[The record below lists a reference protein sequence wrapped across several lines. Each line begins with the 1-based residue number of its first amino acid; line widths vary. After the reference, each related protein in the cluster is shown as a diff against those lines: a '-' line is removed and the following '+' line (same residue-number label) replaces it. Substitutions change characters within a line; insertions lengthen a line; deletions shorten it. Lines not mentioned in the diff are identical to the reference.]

1 MMLSTTKKIE
11 NNIRTLTEGIIMAEK
26 KSFVCYK
33 DTLVHLELL
42 TYEQRGK
49 LFTAMLQHE
58 NNLEILKLDDQ
69 TAVAFSFIK
78 LQLERDDEKWE
89 QTSERRAQAGAKGGK
104 ASAESRRKKA
114 QINDADKAFEQA
126 DSDVPQSEPADG
138 ECHAF
143 GRYQRV
149 KLSSADYEKLVSEF
163 GSDKVDAAIEQVDM
177 RAESTDNNKG
187 WTRWEAVVRQ
197 YITNGWLPTDKKDT
211 ESKSVMDDIDFAN

>member
-1 MMLSTTKKIE
+1 
-11 NNIRTLTEGIIMAEK
+11 MAEK

-78 LQLERDDEKWE
+78 LQLERDDE
-89 QTSERRAQAGAKGGK
+89 
-104 ASAESRRKKA
+104 
-114 QINDADKAFEQA
+114 INDADKAFEQA

>member
-78 LQLERDDEKWE
+78 LQLERDDKNGN
-89 QTSERRAQAGAKGGK
+89 RLL
-104 ASAESRRKKA
+104 
-114 QINDADKAFEQA
+114 
-126 DSDVPQSEPADG
+126 SDVLKQVQKAGKRVLNLDGRRPKSMMRIKHLNKLIRMYLSLSPQTGSVTHSVAIS
-138 ECHAF
+138 
-143 GRYQRV
+143 V
-149 KLSSADYEKLVSEF
+149 LSC
-163 GSDKVDAAIEQVDM
+163 Q
-177 RAESTDNNKG
+177 
-187 WTRWEAVVRQ
+187 
-197 YITNGWLPTDKKDT
+197 LPTMRT
-211 ESKSVMDDIDFAN
+211 LFRNSVRTR

>member
-1 MMLSTTKKIE
+1 MTK
-11 NNIRTLTEGIIMAEK
+11 NGNR
-26 KSFVCYK
+26 
-33 DTLVHLELL
+33 LL
-42 TYEQRGK
+42 
-49 LFTAMLQHE
+49 
-58 NNLEILKLDDQ
+58 
-69 TAVAFSFIK
+69 
-78 LQLERDDEKWE
+78 
-89 QTSERRAQAGAKGGK
+89 
-104 ASAESRRKKA
+104 
-114 QINDADKAFEQA
+114 
-126 DSDVPQSEPADG
+126 SDVLKQVQKAGKRVLNLDGRRPKSMMRIKHLNKLIRMYLSLSPQTG